1 MAWKTSLLLLCFIL
15 GALAQTR
22 VQRSI
27 LDDYTVESQPLI
39 IVIDGSTVLPSQI
52 FSVAVDAN
60 ILGGERDLILRAV
73 TGNTGKVFNTGVS
86 QGVWNVATTSDST
99 GISSTQYDG
108 VDSSD
113 NLNVVGLGGIDFT
126 SSSVDSFKLTIQTDL
141 PTTYVLTVTDMSGGS
156 STEEINIPA
165 AGVPSD
171 YYVVF
176 TAFSGNADF
185 TRVGS
190 VSLSIQ
196 ALNDVDT
203 FVNLFALA
211 GPDSTPPPPPA
222 VSASPSPIPGDTWY
236 RFDDDDDGKSPC
248 GEEADENT
256 VFLADNNIIYYYFY
270 GFQRPYIYVSNP
282 NNGAALLI
290 PSIFAC
296 ILALFAL

>member
-1 MAWKTSLLLLCFIL
+1 MLLQLVILLESLPPNTMVLMALITLTLSVLAELTLRPHLLIPLNSQLKLILPLLTSLPLLTC
-15 GALAQTR
+15 R
-22 VQRSI
+22 
-27 LDDYTVESQPLI
+27 EE
-39 IVIDGSTVLPSQI
+39 VL
-52 FSVAVDAN
+52 
-60 ILGGERDLILRAV
+60 L
-73 TGNTGKVFNTGVS
+73 K
-86 QGVWNVATTSDST
+86 
-99 GISSTQYDG
+99 
-108 VDSSD
+108 
-113 NLNVVGLGGIDFT
+113 
-126 SSSVDSFKLTIQTDL
+126 K
-141 PTTYVLTVTDMSGGS
+141 
-156 STEEINIPA
+156 INIPA
-165 AGVPSD
+165 APGVPND